1 MSTRSI
7 QKTFCRQCQTFID
20 SRPREEYKHAKKV
33 AEQIQRASHTTIE
46 AAEKLMEEIVVGREQ
61 MTRVMAMF
69 QGTISAHYDTH
80 PTIES
85 STLKAML
92 DNALDAVMQ
101 APLAWEQVTPRGR
114 LAAEARRRKPC
125 RR

>member
-1 MSTRSI
+1 
-7 QKTFCRQCQTFID
+7 
-20 SRPREEYKHAKKV
+20 
-33 AEQIQRASHTTIE
+33 
-46 AAEKLMEEIVVGREQ
+46 

-80 PTIES
+80 PTIDS
-85 STLKAML
+85 STFKQML

-114 LAAEARRRKPC
+114 LAADAERERQNLRRLVESAAPVQETSSTAARTAMVANEEEVEPT
-125 RR
+125 